1 MADFDTP
8 LSLYLKLANAPL
20 NYLLESA
27 VHEKQFGRYS
37 FIGLPMIAISPSEV
51 ELLRYNEK
59 YRCIQQHHGNV
70 LDFIDFFS
78 KVLKFQKFRDLNIL
92 VADWLDTY
100 TWDMKRFVIL
110 KNV

>member
-1 MADFDTP
+1 MMKETTFNTLKKHRGIAELLADFDTP

-59 YRCIQQHHGNV
+59 VSLH
-70 LDFIDFFS
+70 S
-78 KVLKFQKFRDLNIL
+78 TTS
-92 VADWLDTY
+92 W
-100 TWDMKRFVIL
+100 
-110 KNV
+110 